1 MAEPKSQEIQS
12 VTLKTSDDVLFEVKI
27 NVVKEMKTIQSFID
41 DSEDIA
47 TIPLANVLS
56 QHLAMIIE
64 YCKKHVSEE
73 ETDNAKDK
81 FDVEFTKELNSDD
94 MKLLLLAA
102 NYLNIKSLMDLLA
115 RTIADHIKNKSVEF
129 VREFF
134 NIENDYEPEEEAKLR
149 EEVAWAFENIDEN

>member
-1 MAEPKSQEIQS
+1 MAEPKSQETQS

-47 TIPLANVLS
+47 TIPLANVSS

-73 ETDNAKDK
+73 ETDDAKDK
-81 FDVEFTKELNSDD
+81 FDVAFTKELNSDD